1 MSLFKIL
8 GKSTES
14 LSVVVGEH
22 QGRETLARTPMN
34 TINVAKK
41 DEHPNYIS
49 SSGSR

>member
-1 MSLFKIL
+1 MSFFKIL

-22 QGRETLARTPMN
+22 QWRSMN

-41 DEHPNYIS
+41 DEHPNYIP